1 MNQMDKL
8 VVIVGGT
15 GGIGW
20 STALKFLS
28 SGYDVHIIDLNQP
41 SESQKLMGKSKIYF
55 HKCDI
60 SIYDELK
67 TTLYSISEMAK
78 TSISTLV
85 ISAAIQI
92 DESWENFSVKDSDK
106 ILKNN
111 LFGTLYCLL
120 EGTKLIKEKGSI
132 INVSSIHSKV
142 PRKGRYSYDVAKFG
156 IEILIQELAVEY
168 GGRGIRINNIEPG
181 CIDTPM
187 NSFYDLNDSE
197 IISKIPLGYI
207 GKSEEVAELIYFLSS
222 DSASYITGTSIP
234 IDGGRRLL
242 K

>member
-1 MNQMDKL
+1 MNKL
-8 VVIVGGT
+8 VVIIGGT

-28 SGYDVHIIDLNQP
+28 NGYKIHIIDLNTP
-41 SESQKLMGKSKIYF
+41 SETQKSLGKSAIYF

-60 SIYDELK
+60 SKYDELK
-67 TTLYSISEMAK
+67 VIFQNIRTIEK
-78 TSISTLV
+78 TKISTLV

-92 DESWENFSVKDSDK
+92 DETWENFNILDSDK

-111 LFGTLYCLL
+111 LYGTLYCLL
-120 EGTKLIKEKGSI
+120 EGTKYIVEKGSI
-132 INVSSIHSKV
+132 VNVSSIHSKV
-142 PRKGRYSYDVAKFG
+142 PRKGRYSYDVAKSG

-168 GGRGIRINNIEPG
+168 GAKGIRINNIEPG

-187 NSFYDLNDSE
+187 NNFYNLKDSR

-207 GKSEEVAELIYFLSS
+207 GKTDEVAELIYFLSS

-234 IDGGRRLL
+234 IDGGRRLM